1 MKFNF
6 LKKLALRLLNNDD
19 IFIEASKRMN
29 LNLGSANLNLD
40 ENILLTFNNFLF
52 SIQQEILQ
60 SMIFTNNGNELKL
73 KQAKIRLL
81 QEIILYINLQIEK
94 IRKQKLDKNLK
105 TKTELNFEPEK
116 AVSEF
121 INQIQQLKKDAQQK
135 EKSTIS

>member
-1 MKFNF
+1 M
-6 LKKLALRLLNNDD
+6 RLLNNDD